1 MAAANLDLVRALF
14 ERFNGNDR
22 EALFELFSED
32 FVADVPASLSAEPD
46 RYEGHA
52 GLRRYL
58 DGFEGLLEEVRFVP
72 LELHEEG
79 EQVIADTVLKGRGA
93 ASGIEVEQ
101 RSAMVVWIEQGKVK
115 RMQAYP
121 DLDAAREALG
131 RSG

>member
-1 MAAANLDLVRALF
+1 MAPSNLDLVRELF

-22 EALFELFSED
+22 EALFELFAED

-46 RYEGHA
+46 VYEGHD

-58 DGFEGLLEEVRFVP
+58 AGFEGLLEEVRFEP

-79 EQVIADTVLKGRGA
+79 EQVIADAVLKGRGA

-101 RSAMVVWIEQGKVK
+101 RSAMVVWIEDGRVR
-115 RMQAYP
+115 RMEAFI
-121 DLDAAREALG
+121 DVEAAREALRRG
-131 RSG
+131 G